1 MEGIL
6 AIRGGRLQLVYV
18 IEATVTAFAP
28 VEPFEAATF
37 AHEGPQADQ
46 GQEGRYKQSDD

>member
-6 AIRGGRLQLVYV
+6 TIRGGRLQFVHV
-18 IEATVTAFAP
+18 IEASVTAFAP
-28 VEPFEAATF
+28 FEPFEAATF

-46 GQEGRYKQSDD
+46 GQEGRYNQSDE